1 MACPGTRT
9 GKPGEPTC
17 ARWISNDPPRPGA
30 AVRGLPI
37 RPLAAASRIPRA
49 SLPEERAGHLE
60 DETPR
65 RHPLLALFILL
76 YPECGV
82 FSPLCMRISPT
93 RPKRITGLKNTGWLC
108 AHLPARPVGYSP
120 DTQQVAG
127 CTPFCNLICAIF
139 A

>member
-82 FSPLCMRISPT
+82 FSRYACASLPPDPS
-93 RPKRITGLKNTGWLC
+93 GLLASKTPGGS
-108 AHLPARPVGYSP
+108 AHTSQP
-120 DTQQVAG
+120 DLWG
-127 CTPFCNLICAIF
+127 IHLIHNRWPGVHRFAI
-139 A
+139 